1 MQAGWIVLRVNTN
14 LANYFD
20 ISREYSPWEKWM
32 DFHSLKENW
41 PQGNLRW
48 NIFLLYESWRSH
60 ISLHCISREFQRD
73 KTLTFLFSKRIMHAL
88 QTFRGILIRRIY
100 AKNICYLKE
109 CLQNNDCSAYLSCLF
124 RHPCAVLMYLKNC
137 FSTTTNISRK
147 LD

>member
-1 MQAGWIVLRVNTN
+1 MLRVNTN

-48 NIFLLYESWRSH
+48 NIFLFYESWRSH

-73 KTLTFLFSKRIMHAL
+73 KTQTFLF
-88 QTFRGILIRRIY
+88 T
-100 AKNICYLKE
+100 KNICMPCKHFAGFWFE
-109 CLQNNDCSAYLSCLF
+109 EFMQKISVTSKNVCRTMIVPPILSCLF
-124 RHPCAVLMYLKNC
+124 RHPCVVL
-137 FSTTTNISRK
+137 FSYNYKHFAEIR
-147 LD
+147 LRNA